1 MASTN
6 GMLLLEEVNIRN
18 NRLARNGDNGNVL
31 LDYGSFMEIGE
42 AVTARLTDFYT
53 PGTQDKPSDGV
64 ITGYGTIDGQ
74 LVYVFSQDVAVLGGT
89 YGEMHGQKINRL
101 YQMAMKTKAPII
113 GFLDCHGFRIEEG
126 LDSLDKFARL
136 YALQA

>member
-1 MASTN
+1 MTEKKKVTMA
-6 GMLLLEEVNIRN
+6 EQRIRQ
-18 NRLARNGDNGNVL
+18 L

-89 YGEMHGQKINRL
+89 LRRN
-101 YQMAMKTKAPII
+101 
-113 GFLDCHGFRIEEG
+113 
-126 LDSLDKFARL
+126 ARSED
-136 YALQA
+136 Q